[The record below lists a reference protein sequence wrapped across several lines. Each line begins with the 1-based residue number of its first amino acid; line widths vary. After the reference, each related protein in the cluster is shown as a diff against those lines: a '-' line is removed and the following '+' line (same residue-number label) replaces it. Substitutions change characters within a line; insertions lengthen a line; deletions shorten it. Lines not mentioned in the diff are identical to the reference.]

1 MNSGSIRKSTT
12 NLQFAQIPN
21 SVCQDK
27 NLTLAEKG
35 LLAYLLSLPENWVI
49 YRNQL
54 YNELQDAPGTI
65 DRCWKGLQDKKY
77 IVSERKM
84 DKLGRFI
91 GWEHVVYNNVSETQ
105 NHRSR
110 HLPKSESTEVGESG
124 SIQINNSIQIHTNT
138 NKQAVVS
145 GNFGSSADVTFNQ
158 VIDILEFEDDASNE
172 AWKDWLEY
180 RKGQRKSVKGRT
192 KEMQLRLL
200 KSLSP
205 EQRIATI
212 NQSIT
217 QGWTGLFEVKTFKN
231 KEKNDYASDVAAA
244 LIKLAENN

>member
-138 NKQAVVS
+138 NKQAIVEIRH
-145 GNFGSSADVTFNQ
+145 FD
-158 VIDILEFEDDASNE
+158 DDASND
-172 AWKDWLEY
+172 AWNQWLLYRREKRKPVVGQTKD
-180 RKGQRKSVKGRT
+180 RQI
-192 KEMQLRLL
+192 RLL
-200 KSLSP
+200 QSLTAN
-205 EQRIATI
+205 ERIATI